1 MNWRKYGDSP
11 SFSLPTLRFSL
22 MQLLQTLCQIA
33 APSGNEAA
41 LTHFLLDY
49 VRTHGSDWRQPPLVV
64 HDERRF
70 QDCLL
75 LVFGQPRTAVF
86 AHLDSIGFTVRYGRE
101 LVPIGGPECVAGYR
115 LVGHDAQGEISCT
128 LTVEKNKED
137 EEETEVL
144 GYEFSRDIEPGTS
157 LTFACDFRET
167 DTTVQSCYLD
177 NRLGVWAALRL
188 AETLEHGI
196 IAFSC
201 WEEHGGGSVPYLA
214 RFIYETYGVRQALI
228 CDITWVTEG
237 VKGGRGCV
245 ISLRDSL
252 IPRRAYVEH
261 IRAIARAAGIAH
273 QVEVEGIG
281 GSDAKDLQ
289 RSDIPWDWCFVGAPE
304 DEVHTPNE
312 IVAKADIVSMV
323 ALYEVLMREL

>member
-1 MNWRKYGDSP
+1 
-11 SFSLPTLRFSL
+11 
-22 MQLLQTLCQIA
+22 MQLLQALCKFP
-33 APSGNEAA
+33 APSGEEAG
-41 LTHFLLDY
+41 LTHFIRDY
-49 VRTHGSDWRQPPLVV
+49 VRQHAAGWAHQPQVL
-64 HDERRF
+64 HDEARF

-101 LVPIGGPECVAGYR
+101 LVPIGGPECRAGYR
-115 LVGHDAQGEISCT
+115 LVGRDSQGEISCT
-128 LTVEKNKED
+128 LTVKDKAAKG
-137 EEETEVL
+137 TTRL
-144 GYEFSRDIEPGTS
+144 GYEFSRDIERGTS

-201 WEEHGGGSVPYLA
+201 GEEHGGGSVPYLA
-214 RFIYETYGVRQALI
+214 RYIYDTYGVRQALI
-228 CDITWVTEG
+228 CDISWVTQG
-237 VKGGRGCV
+237 VQPGAGCV

-252 IPRRAYVEH
+252 IPRRSYVER
-261 IRAIARAAGIAH
+261 IRRIAAASGVPH
-273 QVEVEGIG
+273 QLEVEGSG

-304 DEVHTPNE
+304 DNVHTPDE
-312 IVAKADIVSMV
+312 LVDKRDIDSMLR
-323 ALYEVLMREL
+323 LYQVLLREL